1 MFCRSICNYNEFVI
15 TYKFIEITIV
25 ILPCS
30 LINSRRKG
38 LYLYSR
44 YPFSYLYILGECIA
58 LWGEPNELSIQ
69 YRIYIFIQYV
79 DS

>member
-1 MFCRSICNYNEFVI
+1 MRDP
-15 TYKFIEITIV
+15 IELHISHNV
-25 ILPCS
+25 A
-30 LINSRRKG
+30 K
-38 LYLYSR
+38 
-44 YPFSYLYILGECIA
+44 LGECIA

>member
-1 MFCRSICNYNEFVI
+1 MAIKMYIFT
-15 TYKFIEITIV
+15 TYDYIAITISTKYMA
-25 ILPCS
+25 I
-30 LINSRRKG
+30 IA
-38 LYLYSR
+38 
-44 YPFSYLYILGECIA
+44 ILGEYIA